1 LKNRLVVPSGYFSDV
16 LRIYPVLALNRSQVS
31 HGRSPTATITG
42 KGQHSRSLHLMPYA
56 QVAIQLYLAERTDAN
71 PALFAAHS
79 RNASGRRL
87 SQSGAHNVVK
97 RAVRA
102 LKLDPSLSA
111 HDFRHY
117 RATQL
122 LREGVPLEVVQ
133 EFLGH
138 VDVSTT
144 RGIYAPVLGVQVVRG
159 WLDNL
164 DVAPGQAAGLT

>member
-1 LKNRLVVPSGYFSDV
+1 MSKR
-16 LRIYPVLALNRSQVS
+16 
-31 HGRSPTATITG
+31 
-42 KGQHSRSLHLMPYA
+42 
-56 QVAIQLYLAERTDAN
+56 
-71 PALFAAHS
+71 
-79 RNASGRRL
+79 SGRHRPGPGRGATGQAGPAAQTARPRAEPGGSRL
-87 SQSGAHNVVK
+87 SPSGAHNVVK
-97 RAVRA
+97 RAVKA
-102 LKLDPSLSA
+102 LGLDPSLSA

-144 RGIYAPVLGVQVVRG
+144 GGIYAPVLGVQVVRG

-164 DVAPGQAAGLT
+164 DVPPGKEAGLI

>member
-1 LKNRLVVPSGYFSDV
+1 VPTWRSEPAATRRSPSG
-16 LRIYPVLALNRSQVS
+16 
-31 HGRSPTATITG
+31 
-42 KGQHSRSLHLMPYA
+42 PY
-56 QVAIQLYLAERTDAN
+56 
-71 PALFAAHS
+71 
-79 RNASGRRL
+79 
-87 SQSGAHNVVK
+87 NVVK
-97 RAVRA
+97 RAVKA
-102 LKLDPSLSA
+102 LALEPSLSA

-138 VDVSTT
+138 IDVSTT

-164 DVAPGQAAGLT
+164 DVPPGKEPG